1 MYLCS
6 TVPVA
11 IYWDLYAIYVFVKK
25 GHQVSLVYMYIIF
38 FCVVKKITI
47 AIKVPKICKKMFPW
61 MKKEDVEVQSTY
73 IYLSQRFSLRR
84 HLRGYLYIL
93 EC

>member
-1 MYLCS
+1 M
-6 TVPVA
+6 
-11 IYWDLYAIYVFVKK
+11 
-25 GHQVSLVYMYIIF
+25 SLGYMYIIF
-38 FCVVKKITI
+38 FCVVQKITI

-61 MKKEDVEVQSTY
+61 MKKEDVQVQSTY

-93 EC
+93 ECWLIPDFDIVVNKYFSSGWSIGR